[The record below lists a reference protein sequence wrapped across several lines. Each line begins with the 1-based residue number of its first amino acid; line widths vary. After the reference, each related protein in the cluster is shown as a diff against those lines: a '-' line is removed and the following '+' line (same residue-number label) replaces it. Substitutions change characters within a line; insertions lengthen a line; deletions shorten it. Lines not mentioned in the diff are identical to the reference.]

1 MQTGVPDLG
10 HSGLIR
16 HSGFVILVSMPSV
29 LHRSLDRLGLVL
41 PPTPKPVASYIPA
54 KKIGQLIYVS
64 GQLPMREGKLM
75 CTGPVP
81 SKVSLEDAQAAAQQ
95 CVLNGIAAAMSV
107 GEIRGVVRV
116 GVFVQS
122 DHGYAEQPKVANGA
136 SDLLLEL
143 LGDNGRH
150 ARAAV
155 GTNAL
160 PLDASVEVE
169 FIFHE

>member
-1 MQTGVPDLG
+1 MPD
-10 HSGLIR
+10 
-16 HSGFVILVSMPSV
+16 V
-29 LHRSLDRLGLVL
+29 LQRSLDRLGLEL

-54 KKIGQLIYVS
+54 KKVGNLIYVS
-64 GQLPMREGKLM
+64 GQLPMKDGKLM

-81 SKVSLEDAQAAAQQ
+81 SKVSLEDAQAAARQ
-95 CVLNGIAAAMSV
+95 CVLNGIAAALSA
-107 GEIRGVVRV
+107 GEVRGVVRV
-116 GVFVQS
+116 GAFIQS
-122 DHGYAEQPKVANGA
+122 DDGYADQPKIANGA

-143 LGDNGRH
+143 FGDNGRH

>member
-1 MQTGVPDLG
+1 MVEKLD
-10 HSGLIR
+10 SAFRFR
-16 HSGFVILVSMPSV
+16 HSGAMPNV
-29 LHRSLDRLGLVL
+29 LQEALDRLGLAL
-41 PPTPKPVASYIPA
+41 PPVPKPVASYIPA
-54 KKIGQLIYVS
+54 KKIGNLIYVS

-81 SKVSLEDAQAAAQQ
+81 SKVSLEEAQAAAKQ

-107 GEIRGVVRV
+107 GEVRGVVRV

-122 DHGYAEQPKVANGA
+122 DDGFSDQPKVANGA

-143 LGDNGRH
+143 FGDNGRH

-160 PLDASVEVE
+160 PLDASVEAE

>member
-1 MQTGVPDLG
+1 
-10 HSGLIR
+10 
-16 HSGFVILVSMPSV
+16 MPSL
-29 LHRSLDRLGLVL
+29 LHESLERLGLAL
-41 PPTPKPVASYIPA
+41 PPVPKPVASYIPA
-54 KKIGQLIYVS
+54 KKVGNLIYVS
-64 GQLPMREGKLM
+64 GQLPMKDGKLM
-75 CTGPVP
+75 VTGPVP
-81 SKVSLEDAQAAAQQ
+81 SKVSMEDATAAARQ

-107 GEIRGVVRV
+107 GTVRGVVRV
-116 GVFVQS
+116 GAFVQS
-122 DHGYAEQPKVANGA
+122 DDGFDGQPKVANGA

-143 LGDNGRH
+143 FGNDGRH